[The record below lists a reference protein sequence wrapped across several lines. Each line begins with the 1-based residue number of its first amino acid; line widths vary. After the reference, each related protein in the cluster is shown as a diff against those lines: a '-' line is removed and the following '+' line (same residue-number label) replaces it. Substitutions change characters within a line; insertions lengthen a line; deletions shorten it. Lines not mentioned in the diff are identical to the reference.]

1 MIGLKETVMIVIAAV
16 SLNAVPIAINVR
28 KTKQRTVNCIRALLV
43 ALSVAGSF
51 LYNWPRKLENERRK
65 N

>member
-1 MIGLKETVMIVIAAV
+1 MIVIAAV